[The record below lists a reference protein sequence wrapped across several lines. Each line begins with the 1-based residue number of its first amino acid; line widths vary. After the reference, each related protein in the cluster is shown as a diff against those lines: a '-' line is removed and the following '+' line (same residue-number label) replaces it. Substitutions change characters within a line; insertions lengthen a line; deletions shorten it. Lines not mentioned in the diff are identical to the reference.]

1 MWNASAIQQQT
12 MRILQ
17 VCLKPPYPTRDG
29 GCMAIAAITEGL
41 LAEGHDLKVLC
52 MATEKHQFSEV
63 NIPESILNATKMEA
77 VQMDVRVKPVAA
89 FFNLF
94 SSKSYHI
101 TRFYS
106 REFEER
112 LIEILKESSFDIIHL
127 ESIFCL
133 PYLQAI
139 RKNSKAK
146 VIVRAH
152 NIEHIIWQRL
162 GEQELNSFK
171 KAYLNL
177 LSKRL
182 KTYEISELKNVDGIV
197 PISEE
202 DKRGLIHLGVDV
214 PMEVIPMG
222 MSVSAIAHAPLSS
235 GALQLYHV
243 GSMDWQPNVEAVE
256 YFIRDNWPAIH
267 SNHPDVSCHFAGRNM
282 AANML
287 SQHKPPL
294 HIHGEIAS
302 VADFADDKQIML
314 VPVLSGGGMRIKIVE
329 AMAMGK
335 VVLSTTIGAEG
346 IPYVAG
352 EHLLIAN
359 SSNDFVQQLSWLK
372 ANPLEMQRIGD
383 NARRLAEE
391 RFDANAITSRLTYF
405 YRTIC

>member
-1 MWNASAIQQQT
+1 
-12 MRILQ
+12 MRNLQ
-17 VCLKPPYPTRDG
+17 VCLKPPYPAHDG

-41 LAEGHDLKVLC
+41 LAEGYDLNVLC
-52 MATEKHQFSEV
+52 MATDKHPFNKGNV
-63 NIPESILNATKMEA
+63 PEGILKATKMEA
-77 VQMDVRVKPVAA
+77 VQMDVRVKPMAA
-89 FFNLF
+89 FLNLF
-94 SSKSYHI
+94 SSKSYNI

-106 REFEER
+106 REFETR
-112 LIEILKESSFDIIHL
+112 LIEILNESAFDIVHL

-139 RKNSKAK
+139 RSTSKAK
-146 VIVRAH
+146 VVVRAH

-162 GEQELNSFK
+162 AEQESNIFK

-182 KTYEISELKNVDGIV
+182 KAYEISELKNVDGIV

-202 DKRGLIHLGVDV
+202 DRQGLILLGVHV

-222 MSVSAIAHAPLSS
+222 MSISVIAHEPLSS

-256 YFIRDNWPAIH
+256 FFIKDIWPVIH

-282 AANML
+282 TANLL

-294 HIHGEIAS
+294 HLHGEVAS
-302 VADFADDKQIML
+302 VPDFAADKQIML

-329 AMAMGK
+329 AMTMGK
-335 VVLSTTIGAEG
+335 VVVSTTIGAEG
-346 IPYVAG
+346 IPYKDG

-359 SSNDFVQQLSWLK
+359 TPNEFVQQLSWLK
-372 ANPLEMQRIGD
+372 ANPLELQRIGD
-383 NARRLAEE
+383 NARRLAEV
-391 RFDANAITSRLTYF
+391 RFDTKATTSRLTYF
-405 YRTIC
+405 YRSIL

>member
-1 MWNASAIQQQT
+1 

-52 MATEKHQFSEV
+52 MATQKHPFNAENV
-63 NIPESILNATKMEA
+63 PESILKATKMEA

-89 FFNLF
+89 FLNLF
-94 SSKSYHI
+94 TSKSYNI

-112 LIEILKESSFDIIHL
+112 LIENLKESSFDIIHL

-139 RKNSKAK
+139 RSTSKAK

-162 GEQELNSFK
+162 AEQESNTFK

-182 KTYEISELKNVDGIV
+182 KAYEITELKKVDGIV

-202 DKRGLIHLGVDV
+202 DKHGLIQLGVHV

-222 MSVSAIAHAPLSS
+222 LSVAAIAREPLSTGS
-235 GALQLYHV
+235 LQLYHV

-256 YFIRDNWPAIH
+256 YFIRDIWPAIP
-267 SNHPDVSCHFAGRNM
+267 SNHPDVACHFAGRNM
-282 AANML
+282 TANL
-287 SQHKPPL
+287 ISQHKPPL
-294 HIHGEIAS
+294 HVHGEVAS
-302 VADFADDKQIML
+302 VADFAADKQIML
-314 VPVLSGGGMRIKIVE
+314 VPLLSGGGMRIKIVE

-346 IPYVAG
+346 IPYIDG

-359 SSNDFVQQLSWLK
+359 TPNEFVQQLSWLK
-372 ANPLEMQRIGD
+372 ANPLELQRIGD
-383 NARRLAEE
+383 NARKLAEE
-391 RFDANAITSRLTYF
+391 RFETKNITSRLTYF
-405 YRTIC
+405 YRSIL

>member
-1 MWNASAIQQQT
+1 

-17 VCLKPPYPTRDG
+17 VCLKPPYPTREG

-52 MATEKHQFSEV
+52 MATDKHPFSAANV
-63 NIPESILNATKMEA
+63 PEGILKATKMEA
-77 VQMDVRVKPVAA
+77 VQMDVRVKPEAA
-89 FFNLF
+89 FLNLF
-94 SSKSYHI
+94 SSKSYNI

-112 LIEILKESSFDIIHL
+112 LIEILNESAFDIVHL

-139 RKNSKAK
+139 RSTSKAK

-162 GEQELNSFK
+162 ADQEPNSFK

-182 KTYEISELKNVDGIV
+182 KAYEISELKNVDGIAA
-197 PISEE
+197 ISEE
-202 DKRGLIHLGVDV
+202 DKQGLFQLGVHV

-222 MSVSAIAHAPLSS
+222 MSFGAIAHEPLST

-256 YFIRDNWPAIH
+256 FFIKDIWPAIH
-267 SNHPDVSCHFAGRNM
+267 SNHPDVACHFAGRNM
-282 AANML
+282 TTNL
-287 SQHKPPL
+287 RSQHKPPL
-294 HIHGEIAS
+294 HIHGEVAS
-302 VADFADDKQIML
+302 VADFAANKQIML

-346 IPYVAG
+346 IPYLAG

-359 SSNDFVQQLSWLK
+359 TPLEFVQQLSWLK
-372 ANPLEMQRIGD
+372 ANPLELQRIGD

-391 RFDANAITSRLTYF
+391 RFETKNITSRLTYF
-405 YRTIC
+405 YRSIS

>member
-1 MWNASAIQQQT
+1 

-41 LAEGHDLKVLC
+41 LAEGHDLKVMC
-52 MATEKHQFSEV
+52 MATDKHPFNAENV
-63 NIPESILNATKMEA
+63 PESILKATKMEA
-77 VQMDVRVKPVAA
+77 VQMDVRVKPVTA
-89 FFNLF
+89 FLNLF
-94 SSKSYHI
+94 SSKSYNV

-139 RKNSKAK
+139 RSTSKAK

-162 GEQELNSFK
+162 AEQESNTFK

-177 LSKRL
+177 LSNRL
-182 KTYEISELKNVDGIV
+182 KAYEITELKKVDGIV

-202 DKRGLIHLGVDV
+202 DKHGLIQLGVHV

-222 MSVSAIAHAPLSS
+222 LSVAAIAREPLSTGS
-235 GALQLYHV
+235 LQLYHV

-256 YFIRDNWPAIH
+256 YFIQDIWPVIH

-282 AANML
+282 AANL
-287 SQHKPPL
+287 RSQHKPPL
-294 HIHGEIAS
+294 HVHGELAS
-302 VADFADDKQIML
+302 VADFAADKQIML
-314 VPVLSGGGMRIKIVE
+314 APLLSGGGMRIKIVE

-346 IPYVAG
+346 IPYIAG

-359 SSNDFVQQLSWLK
+359 TPDEFVQQLSWLK
-372 ANPLEMQRIGD
+372 ANPLELQRIGD
-383 NARRLAEE
+383 NARKLAEE
-391 RFDANAITSRLTYF
+391 RFDAAAITSRLTYF
-405 YRTIC
+405 YRSIL